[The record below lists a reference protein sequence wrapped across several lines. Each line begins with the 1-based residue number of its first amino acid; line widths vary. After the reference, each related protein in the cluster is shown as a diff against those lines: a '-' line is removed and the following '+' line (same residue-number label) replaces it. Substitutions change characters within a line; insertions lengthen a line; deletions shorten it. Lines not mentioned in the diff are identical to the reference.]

1 VVPRRKALR
10 LRTFDYSTPGAYFVT
25 ICVAR
30 KACVLGRV
38 VGTTVELSEKGA
50 VVARH
55 LTQLAG
61 QTGVSV
67 DCFVVMPNHVHA
79 VLVLGG
85 GRELGTL
92 VGSFKSATTR
102 EINARRGV
110 RSERLWQRG
119 YFDHVVRDDDD
130 LDRVRVYVAT
140 NPIRWSTNS

>member
-25 ICVAR
+25 ICVVD
-30 KACVLGRV
+30 KECVLGRV

-55 LTQLAG
+55 LTRLTG
-61 QTGVSV
+61 ETGVSV
-67 DCFVVMPNHVHA
+67 DCSVVMPNHVHA

-85 GRELGTL
+85 GRELGSV

-102 EINARRGV
+102 EINALSAV
-110 RSERLWQRG
+110 PSERLWQRG

-130 LDRVRVYVAT
+130 LNRVREYVAS
-140 NPIRWSTNS
+140 NPIRWSTGS